1 MNLELVKKNRSVFN
15 TPGISWER
23 VGERGIFILLQA
35 EDNNNWQNFLCWKY
49 ARFYLEM
56 LDDNEC
62 LSFFQFIKQ
71 DIIIRLCHIFEHPD
85 TIKTLNCHF
94 ISCFIIL
101 EKIAEFHLL
110 ICLKYQYLLAVPY
123 LSRSCYYTIFILFLF
138 CFCF

>member
-1 MNLELVKKNRSVFN
+1 MNLELAKKNRSVFN

-62 LSFFQFIKQ
+62 LSFF
-71 DIIIRLCHIFEHPD
+71 
-85 TIKTLNCHF
+85 
-94 ISCFIIL
+94 
-101 EKIAEFHLL
+101 
-110 ICLKYQYLLAVPY
+110 
-123 LSRSCYYTIFILFLF
+123 
-138 CFCF
+138 